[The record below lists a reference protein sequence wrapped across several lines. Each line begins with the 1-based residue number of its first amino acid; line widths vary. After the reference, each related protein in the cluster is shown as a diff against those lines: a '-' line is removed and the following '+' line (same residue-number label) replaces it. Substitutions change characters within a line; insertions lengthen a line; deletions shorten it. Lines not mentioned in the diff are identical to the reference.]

1 MSALKQQVETLDAY
15 EQTAP
20 RSCPFTP
27 GDEPLVS
34 TAPSMLTVY
43 LCSHA
48 GCLFFHLL
56 NKYLTPPVH
65 VSFLIS
71 SNMEQPWT
79 LLTEITAAF
88 NSTATCTET
97 CVKHQHYSSGS
108 TPLIPDSATGRNI
121 NFVSFTSDSHYLSQ
135 ENLRVPQYYP
145 PISFPVSEVAVF
157 EDVSPPK
164 Y

>member
-1 MSALKQQVETLDAY
+1 
-15 EQTAP
+15 
-20 RSCPFTP
+20 
-27 GDEPLVS
+27 
-34 TAPSMLTVY
+34 
-43 LCSHA
+43 
-48 GCLFFHLL
+48 
-56 NKYLTPPVH
+56 
-65 VSFLIS
+65 
-71 SNMEQPWT
+71 MEQPWT

-164 Y
+164 YWLYLLSPPAGRSLAYFTSLIVACTYVYVNMYEGPTLCI